1 MRQAV
6 WEKNDCSRKKIA
18 ICGHEN
24 PGWPSLQRW
33 IDRNLWDP
41 LWKMRRAFF
50 RKLRQAAKISKK
62 LPFIH
67 NFVSIWTDR
76 RPDIPPAVLP
86 KMTARV

>member
-1 MRQAV
+1 MRQAI
-6 WEKNDCSRKKIA
+6 WEKNDCSRKKRA

-50 RKLRQAAKISKK
+50 RELRQAAKIDKNYHLYTILFLFGRIGGLIYPLLFCQK
-62 LPFIH
+62 
-67 NFVSIWTDR
+67 
-76 RPDIPPAVLP
+76 
-86 KMTARV
+86 